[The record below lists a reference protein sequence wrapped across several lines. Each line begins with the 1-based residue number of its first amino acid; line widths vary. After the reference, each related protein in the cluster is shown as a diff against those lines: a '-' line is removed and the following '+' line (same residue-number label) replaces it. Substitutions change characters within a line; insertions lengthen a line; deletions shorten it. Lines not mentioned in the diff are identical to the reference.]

1 MLLRGERVAMPGFLQ
16 RFMPHDGDFFV
27 LFRRQAENIVLGA
40 NTLTSMLEHY
50 TGVPEQVQRVK
61 AIEHAGDEI
70 THQIFRKL
78 NQTFITPFDR
88 EDMHQL
94 CSTLDDVID
103 LIDAAA
109 SRFVLY
115 RVDHI
120 RVGTI
125 ELAKVLAAATRELKN
140 AVDTMESP
148 DKALQHVIEINR
160 LENESDRICR
170 TLIAQLFEEEK
181 DPVQIIKWKEIF
193 EVIETAVDKCE
204 DVSNVIESVI
214 LKNA

>member
-1 MLLRGERVAMPGFLQ
+1 MLLRGERVTMPGFLQ

-27 LFRRQAENIVLGA
+27 LFRRQAETIVSGA
-40 NTLTSMLEHY
+40 NTFTSMLEHY

-125 ELAKVLAAATRELKN
+125 ELAKVLAAATRELKD

>member
-1 MLLRGERVAMPGFLQ
+1 MP
-16 RFMPHDGDFFV
+16 RDGDFFV
-27 LFRRQAENIVLGA
+27 LFRKQAENIVSGA
-40 NTLTSMLEHY
+40 NAFTSMLEHY
-50 TGVPEQVQRVK
+50 TGVPEQVQCVK
-61 AIEHAGDEI
+61 AIEHQGDEI

-88 EDMHQL
+88 EDMHEL
-94 CSTLDDVID
+94 CGTMDDVID

-115 RVDHI
+115 RVD
-120 RVGTI
+120 RVRAGTI
-125 ELAKVLAAATRELKN
+125 DL
-140 AVDTMESP
+140 
-148 DKALQHVIEINR
+148 NR

-193 EVIETAVDKCE
+193 EVNETAVDKCE

>member
-1 MLLRGERVAMPGFLQ
+1 MPGFLQ
-16 RFMPHDGDFFV
+16 RFIPHDGDFFV
-27 LFRRQAENIVLGA
+27 LFQKQAENVVVGA
-40 NTLTSMLEHY
+40 HAFVQMLEHY
-50 TGVPEQVQRVK
+50 TGVPEQVQRIK
-61 AIEHAGDEI
+61 AIEHNGDEI

-88 EDMHQL
+88 EDIHQL
-94 CSTLDDVID
+94 CSTMDDVID

-115 RVDHI
+115 RVTQV
-120 RVGTI
+120 RYGTL
-125 ELAKVLAAATRELKN
+125 ELSRVLAAAAVELKE
-140 AVDTMESP
+140 AIHAMESP
-148 DKALQHVIEINR
+148 DKALHRVIEINR

-181 DPVQIIKWKEIF
+181 NPVEIIKWKEIF

>member
-1 MLLRGERVAMPGFLQ
+1 MSGFLQ

-27 LFRRQAENIVLGA
+27 LFQKQAENIVVGA
-40 NTLTSMLEHY
+40 QAFVGMLEHY
-50 TGVPEQVQRVK
+50 TGVPEQVQRIK
-61 AIEHAGDEI
+61 AIEHNGDEI

-88 EDMHQL
+88 EDIHEL
-94 CSTLDDVID
+94 CSTMDDVID

-115 RVDHI
+115 RVNEV
-120 RVGTI
+120 RTGTI
-125 ELAKVLAAATRELKN
+125 ELCKVLTAATTELKE
-140 AVDTMESP
+140 AIYAMESP
-148 DKALQHVIEINR
+148 DKALHRVIEINR

-170 TLIAQLFEEEK
+170 TLIAQLFEEETN
-181 DPVQIIKWKEIF
+181 PVQIIKWKEIF

>member
-1 MLLRGERVAMPGFLQ
+1 MPGFLQ

-27 LFRRQAENIVLGA
+27 LFQKQAENVVVGA
-40 NTLTSMLEHY
+40 NAFVQMLERY
-50 TGVPEQVQRVK
+50 TGVPEQVQRIK
-61 AIEHAGDEI
+61 AIEHNGDEI

-88 EDMHQL
+88 EDIHQL
-94 CSTLDDVID
+94 CSTMDDVID

-115 RVDHI
+115 RVTEVRH
-120 RVGTI
+120 GTL
-125 ELAKVLAAATRELKN
+125 ELCKVLAAAAVELKE
-140 AVDTMESP
+140 AIHAMESP
-148 DKALQHVIEINR
+148 DKALHRVIEINR

-181 DPVQIIKWKEIF
+181 NPVEIIKWKEIF

>member
-1 MLLRGERVAMPGFLQ
+1 MGELSNMPGFLQ
-16 RFMPHDGDFFV
+16 RFMPRDGDFFV
-27 LFRRQAENIVLGA
+27 LFQKQAENIVSGA
-40 NTLTSMLEHY
+40 QAFVSMLEHY
-50 TGVPEQVQRVK
+50 TGVPEQVQTIK
-61 AIEHAGDEI
+61 AIEHNGDEI

-88 EDMHQL
+88 EDIHEL
-94 CSTLDDVID
+94 CGTMDDVID

-115 RVDHI
+115 RVSEVRH
-120 RVGTI
+120 GTL
-125 ELAKVLAAATRELKN
+125 ELCKVLAAATVELKE
-140 AVDTMESP
+140 AIHAMESP
-148 DKALQHVIEINR
+148 DKALHRVIEINR

-181 DPVQIIKWKEIF
+181 NSVEIIKWKEIF

>member
-1 MLLRGERVAMPGFLQ
+1 MPGFLQ
-16 RFMPHDGDFFV
+16 RFMPRDGDFFV
-27 LFRRQAENIVLGA
+27 LFQKQAENIVAGA
-40 NTLTSMLEHY
+40 QAFTKMLEHY
-50 TGVPEQVQRVK
+50 TGVPEQVQIIK
-61 AIEHAGDEI
+61 AIEHQGDEL
-70 THQIFRKL
+70 THLIFRKL

-88 EDMHQL
+88 EDMHEL
-94 CSTLDDVID
+94 CGTMDDVID

-115 RVDHI
+115 RVDSV
-120 RVGTI
+120 RPGTI
-125 ELAKVLAAATRELKN
+125 ELTKVLAAASLELS
-140 AVDTMESP
+140 AAIHAMETP
-148 DKALQHVIEINR
+148 DKALHRIIEINR

-181 DPVQIIKWKEIF
+181 DSVQIIKWKEIF

>member
-1 MLLRGERVAMPGFLQ
+1 MPGFLQ

-27 LFRRQAENIVLGA
+27 LFQKQAENVVVGA
-40 NTLTSMLEHY
+40 HAFVQMLEHY
-50 TGVPEQVQRVK
+50 TGVPEQVQRIK
-61 AIEHAGDEI
+61 AIEHNGDEI

-88 EDMHQL
+88 EDIHQL
-94 CSTLDDVID
+94 CSTMDDVID

-115 RVDHI
+115 RVTQVRH
-120 RVGTI
+120 GTL
-125 ELAKVLAAATRELKN
+125 ELSRVLAAAAAELKE
-140 AVDTMESP
+140 AIHAMESP
-148 DKALQHVIEINR
+148 DKALHRVIEINR

-181 DPVQIIKWKEIF
+181 NPVEIIKWKEIF

>member
-125 ELAKVLAAATRELKN
+125 ELARVLAAATRELKD